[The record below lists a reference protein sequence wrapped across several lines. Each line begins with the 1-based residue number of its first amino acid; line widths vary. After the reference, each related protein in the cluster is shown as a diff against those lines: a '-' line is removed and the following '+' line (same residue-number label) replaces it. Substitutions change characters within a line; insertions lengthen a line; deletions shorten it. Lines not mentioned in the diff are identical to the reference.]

1 MHSAHLLPATLGRR
15 LRSTLLV
22 SSVDGTVS
30 IVDIER
36 ATAMVTFPNHDCS
49 PLVAFATLPGQ
60 NVVAL
65 THGDGVRREWNM
77 GEDDGGVLVNP
88 PPSRGSST
96 STHSQ
101 EDAADNANGGGVVG
115 GGGMEW
121 ITIRL
126 SSEEDDNKD
135 DNEDG
140 VLQPWDGFC
149 RVGLPT
155 AAVNVRAVLDSLD
168 EAAKTAAQR
177 TRPAERRVVANHPA
191 IVNAKCLLTALVP
204 EGDLGAYL
212 DGDDKQSGDDDKVEE
227 WKAAVSQF
235 LFRRRRTQPAALGQI
250 GAGQRVSMLA
260 PGEALTADG
269 ENEISPTLTSI
280 RFLAVLSLVSM
291 LLQAT
296 GKAATMDDGILDR
309 MIRNHLGRH
318 SRTVA
323 LGVFAKFWSDAMPV
337 IRRVARACLDASM
350 SALTED
356 ERGTLV
362 DFWSCYLPVLVPP
375 ELSSA
380 KEVVRS
386 VIVLGKLITDYD
398 HGYDERCVR
407 RASI

>member
-36 ATAMVTFPNHDCS
+36 ATAMVTFPNHDCW

-60 NVVAL
+60 NMVAL
-65 THGDGVRREWNM
+65 THRDGVRREWNM
-77 GEDDGGVLVNP
+77 GEEDGGVLVNP

-121 ITIRL
+121 ITVRL
-126 SSEEDDNKD
+126 NSEEDKG

-212 DGDDKQSGDDDKVEE
+212 DGDGKQPGDDDKVEE

-250 GAGQRVSMLA
+250 GAGQRVSMLT

-296 GKAATMDDGILDR
+296 GKAAMMDDGILDR
-309 MIRNHLGRH
+309 MIRNHLGRR

-323 LGVFAKFWSDAMPV
+323 LGVFAKFWSDAKPV

-350 SALTED
+350 GALTEE

-362 DFWSCYLPVLVPP
+362 DYWSCYLPVLVPP